1 MNRNQVVARL
11 VLVTLRFLGPTEGFE
26 GSLALAMEAAL
37 AHSLR
42 PRCTPILAVTSNTR
56 PGQAVFSD
64 LDAARGWQPAT

>member
-11 VLVTLRFLGPTEGFE
+11 VLVTLRILGPTKGFE

-37 AHSLR
+37 AHSFR
-42 PRCTPILAVTSNTR
+42 PRRTPILAVPSDTR

-64 LDAARGWQPAT
+64 LDAARCWQPAK